1 MSSTMTLESMIKKVK
16 QASQVAS
23 TTVMGPE
30 YAQELK
36 NILQD
41 DPAILAQLATAARAT
56 RTTRSSTGPIDASL
70 DHHTSTW

>member
-1 MSSTMTLESMIKKVK
+1 MSSTMTLDSMIKKVK

-41 DPAILAQLATAARAT
+41 GPKTGTKLIPD
-56 RTTRSSTGPIDASL
+56 RSLMHSRPT
-70 DHHTSTW
+70 